1 MWLAQ
6 VFVWGICSIQ
16 LPEPASRISP
26 RPRSVDFRWS
36 WEAPKQATF
45 TTKPGLPSQLRPLH
59 SGGPA
64 LRPSGSEEKNH
75 KETLIEEMQQEK
87 LSNHWSTAGFLK
99 NQEFGFNICHPPTLQ
114 LPPPPLPFLLD
125 TTAIQGITMVLTL
138 PCPPAKSL
146 EKVSLPAWGKQ
157 VNAAVIWCGD
167 HAWSRQTSDTKSLWI
182 TKKGGWWNIFF
193 HKKEMDPFIST
204 YPFRTCIS

>member
-1 MWLAQ
+1 MGSLQSNKPTWDWKLVSPL
-6 VFVWGICSIQ
+6 VFTNTWMHSRCDSLRFLFEASCSIQ
-16 LPEPASRISP
+16 LPQPASRISP

-36 WEAPKQATF
+36 WETPEATF

-64 LRPSGSEEKNH
+64 SRLRVFRRITKKHS
-75 KETLIEEMQQEK
+75 EEMQQEK

-99 NQEFGFNICHPPTLQ
+99 NQKFGCNIWHPTTLQ
-114 LPPPPLPFLLD
+114 LPPPTP
-125 TTAIQGITMVLTL
+125 AIFFGYNSHPRHHHGLTL

-157 VNAAVIWCGD
+157 VNAAVIW
-167 HAWSRQTSDTKSLWI
+167 
-182 TKKGGWWNIFF
+182 
-193 HKKEMDPFIST
+193 
-204 YPFRTCIS
+204 

>member
-1 MWLAQ
+1 MWFAQ

-99 NQEFGFNICHPPTLQ
+99 NQEFGCNICHPPTLP
-114 LPPPPLPFLLD
+114 LPPSTP
-125 TTAIQGITMVLTL
+125 AIFVGYNSHPRHHHGLTL

-146 EKVSLPAWGKQ
+146 EKVSLPAWG
-157 VNAAVIWCGD
+157 
-167 HAWSRQTSDTKSLWI
+167 
-182 TKKGGWWNIFF
+182 
-193 HKKEMDPFIST
+193 
-204 YPFRTCIS
+204 